1 MNPCILHPAR
11 LPATTLALA
20 VLLAGCTTKSQERSL
35 VAPAAIGTLDHR
47 SPWLKIHMRNGDV
60 YVLRAW
66 RTDSIPGTVTG
77 DGQRLDPNRVVLQ
90 EGQLQVPIDSAALF
104 ETNSLHPSSGIAAL
118 TVMTGVSAGLTVFCL
133 TNTKACFGSCPT
145 FYVSDGERPLLQA
158 EGFSHSISPALEA
171 RDIDA
176 LYRAGPKDRA
186 FEVELRNEALETHV
200 IRYARILAVPRA
212 EGGRV
217 VATADGRFLAADGLK
232 APTRCRADEG
242 DCLPA
247 VARFDE
253 VERMSPADSQDLAT
267 RETIE
272 LEFPGSPDRPGLVIA
287 SRQTL
292 LTTFLLYQTLADLGS
307 RATEALSTL
316 GRPGRTRRPDIL
328 SNLGAI
334 EVQVRD
340 STGAWVTVGSDF
352 EVGPLATDVRVVP
365 LPRSPHPLSHSPA
378 AGSGGTHVRLRLT
391 KGNWRLD
398 YLALADLDRDVAP
411 IRLDPVSVMRGDR
424 PDSAAL
430 GLLRDTTRALVTLPG
445 DLFTLHYELP
455 EQPERY
461 ELFLESRGY
470 YLEWMREEWLKEE
483 NPGRSMITLTDPAR
497 ALRLL
502 APEYKKLEPDMDR
515 AFWGSQ
521 YAK

>member
-1 MNPCILHPAR
+1 MNPCTLHPAR
-11 LPATTLALA
+11 FPAITLALLA
-20 VLLAGCTTKSQERSL
+20 LLAGCTTKSQERTL
-35 VAPAAIGTLDHR
+35 VAPAAVGTLDHR

-60 YVLRAW
+60 YVLHAW
-66 RTDSIPGTVTG
+66 RTDSVPGSVTG
-77 DGQRLDPNRVVLQ
+77 DGQLLDANRVVKG
-90 EGQLQVPIDSAALF
+90 EGPQQVAIDSAALF
-104 ETNSLHPSSGIAAL
+104 ETNVLHQSSGIAAL

-133 TNTKACFGSCPT
+133 TNTKSCFGSCPT

-176 LYRAGPKDRA
+176 LYRARPAERGFD
-186 FEVELRNEALETHV
+186 VELRNEALETHV
-200 IRYARILAVPRA
+200 IRYARILAVPRPA
-212 EGGRV
+212 QGRV
-217 VATADGRFLAADGLK
+217 VATADGRFLPAEELT
-232 APTRCRADEG
+232 APTVCRAEEG

-247 VARFDE
+247 VSRFDE

-272 LEFPGSPDRPGLVIA
+272 LTFPGAPARPGLVIA

-292 LTTFLLYQTLADLGS
+292 LTTFLLYQTLADLGT

-316 GRPGRTRRPDIL
+316 GRPGRTRRPDML
-328 SNLGAI
+328 SNLGGI

-340 STGAWVTVGSDF
+340 STGAWVTVGTDF

-365 LPRSPHPLSHSPA
+365 LPSPLPLAPSP
-378 AGSGGTHVRLRLT
+378 GNGRGETHVRLRLT
-391 KGNWRLD
+391 RGNWRLD
-398 YLALADLDRDVAP
+398 YLALADLDREVAP
-411 IRLDPVSVMRGDR
+411 VRLDPVAVMRGDR

-430 GLLRDTTRALVTLPG
+430 RLLTDTTQALVTLPG

-455 EQPERY
+455 EHPERY

-483 NPGRSMITLTDPAR
+483 NLARSMITLTDPAR

-515 AFWGSQ
+515 AFWGSK
-521 YAK
+521 YAR